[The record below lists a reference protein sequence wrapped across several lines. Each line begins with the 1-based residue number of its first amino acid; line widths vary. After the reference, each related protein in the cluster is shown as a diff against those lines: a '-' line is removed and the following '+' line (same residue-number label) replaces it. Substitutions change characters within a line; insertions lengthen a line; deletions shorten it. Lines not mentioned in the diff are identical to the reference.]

1 MIEQKEGIT
10 MLVKCPQCHG
20 KGEYN
25 AIAEDNNKPYPV
37 KCTVCEGTG
46 KVEKSMT
53 ANRKRKLKTV

>member
-1 MIEQKEGIT
+1 